1 MIGEANYRSAAA
13 RVGVGYWQYTADF
26 ERLDSSVSGESAASH
41 ANAGAYVIVE
51 RPVVVNESAHLDL
64 FVRAGAANAR
74 INPVNRYV
82 GMGAVYT
89 IVSKAREH
97 RIGVS
102 AAIAEFGEPFR
113 RLAASAGHITDARES
128 IVEITYRVNVS
139 EWLSLQPD
147 IQYVR
152 HPGADAQL
160 GSAWVVGLRFELGA
174 GWSWPR

>member
-1 MIGEANYRSAAA
+1 MIGEANYRSASA
-13 RVGVGYWQYTADF
+13 RLGVGYWQYTSDF
-26 ERLDSSVSGESAASH
+26 QRLDSSAAGESAASGD
-41 ANAGAYVIVE
+41 NAGAYVIVE
-51 RPVVVNESAHLDL
+51 TPVVVNESAHVDVFL
-64 FVRAGAANAR
+64 RAGAANAR

-102 AAIAEFGEPFR
+102 TAIAQFGEPFR
-113 RLAASAGHITDARES
+113 RRAASAGHITDAREC

-139 EWLSLQPD
+139 EWLSIQPD

-160 GSAWVVGLRFELGA
+160 GSAWVVGLRFELGS